1 MTDLRGLFP
10 LLMEEPRYKEWVT
23 AVKKGSPRASRLSV
37 IEAARPYLI
46 ASLFDGVKR
55 PILLITSQAEK
66 ARDLA
71 EQLALWL
78 GDNEVQLFPQPELLP
93 YQRAAVDR
101 ATELETIRVISNLA
115 GLPQKKPLVIR
126 RAASARP

>member
-10 LLMEEPRYKEWVT
+10 LLMEEPKYKEWLT
-23 AVKKGSPRASRLSV
+23 AVKKAAPTASRLSV

-46 ASLFDGVKR
+46 ASLFEGIKR

-66 ARDLA
+66 ARDLT

-78 GDNEVQLFPQPELLP
+78 GDLEVQLFPQPELLP

-101 ATELETIRVISNLA
+101 AGELGEVIGLLDGRVAAADDHQRLSAEA
-115 GLPQKKPLVIR
+115 G
-126 RAASARP
+126 

>member
-10 LLMEEPRYKEWVT
+10 LLMDEPRYKEWLT
-23 AVKKGSPRASRLSV
+23 TVKKAAPTASRLSV

-46 ASLFDGVKR
+46 GSLFDGIKR
-55 PILLITSQAEK
+55 PILVITSQAEK
-66 ARDLA
+66 AKDLT

-78 GDNEVQLFPQPELLP
+78 GDSEVQLFPQPELLP

-101 ATELETIRVISNLA
+101 ATELETVRAISAIA
-115 GLPQKKPLVIR
+115 GLPKKHR
-126 RAASARP
+126 W